1 MMMGE
6 HLISSGRNFQSEA
19 NTVSINRFPN
29 VIVSLRLGTSNVV
42 LADLR

>member
-6 HLISSGRNFQSEA
+6 HLISSRRNFQSET

-29 VIVSLRLGTSNVV
+29 VIVSLRFGTSNVV